1 MTGLDKIIE
10 QILAGAREEAKT
22 VLHEAEETCT
32 RLTNEYAERTEQV
45 KTDIAEQSRA
55 AGEQIVEQ
63 AKAEAE
69 RVREQAMADA
79 KAEVLAM
86 AVAAA
91 KRELCSPQQNRYR
104 ELLVALLSSAVMEH
118 RRVQKEN
125 NAPETER
132 YEVVMSGIDHDT
144 VGLAVVEGAR
154 RVLERHIG
162 ADRAARILLSHERLS
177 IDGGMLLRFD
187 DTILDYSM
195 DKLLAEVCEKKAAE
209 LSAALFGA

>member
-10 QILAGAREEAKT
+10 QILAGAREQAKA
-22 VLHEAEETCT
+22 VLHEAEENCT
-32 RLTNEYAERTEQV
+32 RLAAEYAQRAEQLRAE
-45 KTDIAEQSRA
+45 IAEASRA
-55 AGEQIVEQ
+55 EGEQIVEE

-69 RVREQAMADA
+69 QVRERAMADA

-86 AVAAA
+86 AVSAA

-104 ELLVALLSSAVMEH
+104 DLLVGLLSSAVLED
-118 RRVQKEN
+118 RRAQKEQ

-144 VGLAVVEGAR
+144 VGLAVVESAR
-154 RVLERHIG
+154 RMLEREIG
-162 ADRAARILLSHERLS
+162 ADRAARIVLSHERLS

-187 DTILDYSM
+187 GTILDYSM
-195 DKLLAEVCEKKAAE
+195 DRLLGEICEKKAAE
-209 LSAALFGA
+209 LSRVLFGA

>member
-10 QILAGAREEAKT
+10 QILAGAREQAKA
-22 VLHEAEETCT
+22 VLSEAEENCT
-32 RLTNEYAERTEQV
+32 RLTNEYAERAEQA
-45 KTDIAEQSRA
+45 KGDIAEQSRA
-55 AGEQIVEQ
+55 AGEQIVAQ
-63 AKAEAE
+63 AKDEAE
-69 RVREQAMADA
+69 RAYEQAMADA

-104 ELLVALLSSAVMEH
+104 ELLVGLLSSAVIEH
-118 RRVQKEN
+118 RRAKKEQ
-125 NAPETER
+125 NAPDTER

-154 RVLERHIG
+154 RLLERRIG
-162 ADRAARILLSHERLS
+162 ADRAARIVLSHERLS

-187 DTILDYSM
+187 DVILDYSM
-195 DKLLAEVCEKKAAE
+195 DKLLADVCEKKAAE
-209 LSAALFGA
+209 LSHVLFDA